1 MEADR
6 SWTTRGAR
14 ISGRSAAG
22 SRTTTLTADG
32 AGHWRID
39 GEAAAHLDGCRD
51 ADLESSAMT
60 NAFPVRRMRLAAGAR
75 AEAPAAYVRAAD
87 LAVERL
93 EQTYER
99 VTDEAGQ
106 QHYDYAAPVFD
117 FACRLVYDNSG
128 LALAYPGIATR
139 VT

>member
-75 AEAPAAYVRAAD
+75 AEAPAAYV
-87 LAVERL
+87 
-93 EQTYER
+93 
-99 VTDEAGQ
+99 
-106 QHYDYAAPVFD
+106 
-117 FACRLVYDNSG
+117 
-128 LALAYPGIATR
+128 
-139 VT
+139 